1 MTVILLSE
9 LQLVLRMT
17 CSPVIMTLQ
26 AEIITCMLSF
36 QTKPS
41 LIKL

>member
-1 MTVILLSE
+1 LTVILLSE

-17 CSPVIMTLQ
+17 CSPVMMTFQ
-26 AEIITCMLSF
+26 AEIITCVLSF
-36 QTKPS
+36 QTKSS